1 MCAQVSLE
9 FQLVFLEGVLFLQ
22 LIFDLLPLA
31 ENEDDE
37 HGNNVQ
43 HKHALEEHA
52 ESRVEFDIDLVGC
65 VLDGVPV
72 VLVDALGLVL
82 ELADEDDAAVL
93 SQTGDVEGDAG
104 IVELG
109 IFLDHHDPAEV
120 ERDLLDGVDREEG
133 HQEHLLIRDL
143 VGEDELDGFE
153 HYTECE
159 RLNTLEL
166 VEDVSEDHEEDLEFE
181 CVQRDQ
187 DARLSI

>member
-1 MCAQVSLE
+1 
-9 FQLVFLEGVLFLQ
+9 
-22 LIFDLLPLA
+22 
-31 ENEDDE
+31 
-37 HGNNVQ
+37 
-43 HKHALEEHA
+43 
-52 ESRVEFDIDLVGC
+52 

-153 HYTECE
+153 HYSECE